1 MTRPIAGTIPT
12 QAHDHTLKHC
22 CHSQLSKAFEA
33 LYAFKSHAAEH
44 LRTFVGPELGIGAL
58 GWLRKSGHKAA
69 KQSFGL
75 TLHKI
80 SSMKAT
86 WSSSV
91 QTGSARQPAFPT
103 PAFVRRRRCR

>member
-44 LRTFVGPELGIGAL
+44 LR
-58 GWLRKSGHKAA
+58 
-69 KQSFGL
+69 
-75 TLHKI
+75 
-80 SSMKAT
+80 
-86 WSSSV
+86 
-91 QTGSARQPAFPT
+91 
-103 PAFVRRRRCR
+103 AFVDLNLGLERSAGCENQDTEPRNKVSD